1 MIICIFDKRLYILIN
16 LHNRYLNQ
24 RNVNALVT
32 PHDYNVLI
40 AVLTGYEDSKIDR
53 CVLFNFKYL
62 DARTIKPYG
71 PKLDLTDTFIWLQ
84 INCGMW
90 IGKTRFYI
98 TSVFSKSLTL
108 NITSTSACP
117 ITKILTLNFL
127 ILKNIIIIKNV
138 QFSHHIWSWSGDLH
152 FRHLLRKLTCFVRNL
167 SIVLTG
173 HWLIFFTDRSSHIYF
188 PWNLL
193 ISK

>member
-1 MIICIFDKRLYILIN
+1 MIIYIFDKRLYILIN
-16 LHNRYLNQ
+16 LHNKYLHQ
-24 RNVNALVT
+24 RNVPALVT

-40 AVLTGYEDSKIDR
+40 AILTGYEDSKINR

-62 DARTIKPYG
+62 DARTIKPNG

-90 IGKTRFYI
+90 IVKTRFYI

-108 NITSTSACP
+108 
-117 ITKILTLNFL
+117 KLNFL
-127 ILKNIIIIKNV
+127 ILNNIIIIKNV
-138 QFSHHIWSWSGDLH
+138 QFSHHIWSWSGDLY
-152 FRHLLRKLTCFVRNL
+152 FRPLLRKLTCFVRNL

-173 HWLIFFTDRSSHIYF
+173 HWLIFFTDRSSHIF
-188 PWNLL
+188 LG
-193 ISK
+193 IF

>member
-1 MIICIFDKRLYILIN
+1 MIIYIFDKRLYILIN

-40 AVLTGYEDSKIDR
+40 AILTGYEDSKINR

-62 DARTIKPYG
+62 DARTIKPNG

-90 IGKTRFYI
+90 IVKTRFYI
-98 TSVFSKSLTL
+98 
-108 NITSTSACP
+108 TSACP
-117 ITKILTLNFL
+117 ITKILKLNFL
-127 ILKNIIIIKNV
+127 IVKNINYQTCAVVTPYMVLKWR
-138 QFSHHIWSWSGDLH
+138 S
-152 FRHLLRKLTCFVRNL
+152 LL
-167 SIVLTG
+167 
-173 HWLIFFTDRSSHIYF
+173 
-188 PWNLL
+188 
-193 ISK
+193 